1 MKKQLTILLLFL
13 LVMPIHAQYWEQQTS
28 GVTVELR
35 DVYCIT
41 EDIVVVVGNDGTI
54 LRTTDGG
61 ENWIQKNSGTN
72 LGLMK
77 LQFVNENIGYVLC
90 SNGSLLKTINGGED
104 WFSIPTDAA
113 PTMFDYYGLSC
124 INESTFYVLG
134 GSAWFKKT
142 TDGGNTFQTINGPP
156 NQMLQNIQFL
166 NAQIGYAS
174 SYDSLF
180 KTIDSGNSWSL
191 ITSGNTM
198 DAFFFLNENIG
209 FIYKDGGGVYKT
221 IDGGLNLSSISGE
234 FYFTT
239 TDAFSLNE
247 NVVWEVGSQ
256 QLLCFCPPFYG
267 IVKYDKTNTEDYL
280 QTANG
285 NFDGE
290 NATPLNAIH
299 FASET
304 KGYVVGWNGM
314 ILKNTTG
321 DMENLALNEFD
332 KTTTVSIYPNP
343 SSEKITV
350 SFNERPSQFFTV
362 VIADSLGKN
371 IFSKSYQP
379 DNTATINVASFS
391 KGVYFLTITS
401 QEKRV
406 TQKVIIK

>member
-35 DVYCIT
+35 DVYGIT

-166 NAQIGYAS
+166 N
-174 SYDSLF
+174 LF
-180 KTIDSGNSWSL
+180 GRIAPEKKKFTRFFIK
-191 ITSGNTM
+191 
-198 DAFFFLNENIG
+198 DAFLNVSCLG
-209 FIYKDGGGVYKT
+209 T
-221 IDGGLNLSSISGE
+221 RLS
-234 FYFTT
+234 
-239 TDAFSLNE
+239 
-247 NVVWEVGSQ
+247 
-256 QLLCFCPPFYG
+256 
-267 IVKYDKTNTEDYL
+267 
-280 QTANG
+280 
-285 NFDGE
+285 
-290 NATPLNAIH
+290 
-299 FASET
+299 
-304 KGYVVGWNGM
+304 
-314 ILKNTTG
+314 
-321 DMENLALNEFD
+321 
-332 KTTTVSIYPNP
+332 
-343 SSEKITV
+343 
-350 SFNERPSQFFTV
+350 
-362 VIADSLGKN
+362 
-371 IFSKSYQP
+371 
-379 DNTATINVASFS
+379 
-391 KGVYFLTITS
+391 
-401 QEKRV
+401 
-406 TQKVIIK
+406 